1 MPIRSLEG
9 VRIAAFT
16 QFLLGPAGVQ
26 LLADLGADVV
36 KVEAP
41 RTGAWERCWS
51 GAEAFP
57 GGVSAFFMLA
67 NRNVR
72 SVTLNLKSEP
82 GLEAARKLIE
92 TSEIV
97 VENFRP
103 GVMNRLGLGY
113 ESAKQLRPEI
123 IYVSASGYG
132 SGSPYRDLPGQDLL
146 IQAVSGLASISGRAG
161 EVPVPLG
168 AAMVDQHGAALLAM
182 ATLAAVL
189 HRDRT
194 GEGQHVEVVM
204 MDAAFDLATEPVVYH
219 LSGAHLE
226 RPRSWVSDTFHA
238 APYGIYPTSD
248 GAVAISMSPVAQV
261 RHALGEPTELEPF
274 EDPSMAFERRDDI
287 STALGQVLRGMSTD
301 EVVERLRAEAVWC
314 APVNDL
320 ETALA
325 DPAVRYLDPVLEFDH
340 PEAGR
345 VRVLKHPVRYSVGEP
360 RLRHLPPR
368 VGEHTDQVLGEL
380 GYSADSI
387 AAMRSSGA
395 A

>member
-41 RTGAWERCWS
+41 RTGAWERQWS
-51 GAEAFP
+51 GAETFP

-72 SVTLNLKSEP
+72 SVTLDLKSAP

-92 TSEIV
+92 SSEIV

-103 GVMNRLGLGY
+103 GVMDRLGLGY

-132 SGSPYRDLPGQDLL
+132 SMGPYRDLPGQDLL

-161 EVPVPLG
+161 ELAVPLG
-168 AAMVDQHGAALLAM
+168 SAMVDQHGAALLAM

-194 GEGQHVEVVM
+194 GEGQRVEVVM
-204 MDAAFDLATEPVVYH
+204 LDAAFDLASEPFVYH
-219 LSGAHLE
+219 LNGAQLE
-226 RPRSWVSDTFHA
+226 RPRSWLTDTFHE

-261 RHALGEPTELEPF
+261 RHALGEPPELEPF
-274 EDPSMAFERRDDI
+274 EDPTVAFERRDDI
-287 STALGQVLRGMSTD
+287 STALGRRLREMSTA
-301 EVVERLRAEAVWC
+301 EAVERLRAEAVWC

-320 ETALA
+320 DSALA

-340 PEAGR
+340 PDAGL
-345 VRVLKHPVRYSVGEP
+345 VKVLKHPVRYSVGEAQ
-360 RLRHLPPR
+360 LRHLPPS
-368 VGEHTDQVLGEL
+368 VGEHTDEVLSEL
-380 GYSADSI
+380 GYSADRI
-387 AAMRSSGA
+387 AAMRSLGA
-395 A
+395 V

>member
-16 QFLLGPAGVQ
+16 QLLLGPAGVQ

-103 GVMNRLGLGY
+103 GVMDRLGLGY

-226 RPRSWVSDTFHA
+226 RPRSWVTDTFHS
-238 APYGIYPTSD
+238 APYGIYPTRD

-274 EDPSMAFERRDDI
+274 EDPSIAFERRDDI

-320 ETALA
+320 KTALA